1 MATSLPAADM
11 KTNKRKSTQK
21 LTVASLCAALG
32 VVLLLIGSVVDVL
45 DITMAA
51 LASLTVVFAV
61 IELRG
66 NYPWMIFAVTAL
78 LSLLLLPNKTPALLY
93 AAIAGYYPIVKWQF
107 EKRFSR
113 SVAMLF
119 KGIVFL
125 GAAAL
130 FVYISLKFFVV
141 AELVMQPWYWIFIP
155 LVVVFFLLYDIA
167 MTRLITFYLV
177 RWRRHFR
184 FLEKN

>member
-1 MATSLPAADM
+1 MR
-11 KTNKRKSTQK
+11 TNRRKGTQK

-32 VVLLLIGSVVDVL
+32 VVLLLIGSLVDVL

-78 LSLLLLPNKTPALLY
+78 LSLLLLPNKAPALLY

-113 SVAMLF
+113 TLAMLL

-130 FVYISLKFFVV
+130 FVYLSLRFFVV
-141 AELVMQPWYWIFIP
+141 AELVIQPWYWIFIP
-155 LVVVFFLLYDIA
+155 LVVAFFVLYDVA
-167 MTRLITFYLV
+167 MTRLITLYLV

-184 FLEKN
+184 FLSND

>member
-1 MATSLPAADM
+1 M
-11 KTNKRKSTQK
+11 KTNRRKSTQK

-66 NYPWMIFAVTAL
+66 SYPWLIFAVTAL
-78 LSLLLLPNKTPALLY
+78 LSLLLLPNKAPALLY
-93 AAIAGYYPIVKWQF
+93 TCIAGYYPIVKWQF

-113 SVAMLF
+113 PLAMLF

-130 FVYISLKFFVV
+130 FVYISLKFFVM
-141 AELVMQPWYWIFIP
+141 ASFTMQPWYWAVP
-155 LVVVFFLLYDIA
+155 LLVVAFFFLYDLA

-184 FLEKN
+184 FLNSD